1 MMKIGTIDPNWVG
14 SGSVEEEIYKENILD
29 HYKNPRNFGELESF
43 TFSVKDSNPLCGDQF
58 ELFLRIDGGK
68 VAGASFRGSG
78 CAIST
83 AATSMLT
90 NKIMGMSVE
99 EVREISKEE
108 ILEMIGISLDVV
120 RLKCGLLSFNI
131 LNKGMKERE
140 VKNV

>member
-1 MMKIGTIDPNWVG
+1 MKSETIDPNWIG

-29 HYKNPRNFGELESF
+29 HYKNPRNFGELKSF

-58 ELFLRIDGGK
+58 ELFLKMNEGK
-68 VAGASFRGSG
+68 VIDASFRGSG

-90 NKIMGMSVE
+90 NKIKGMDIE
-99 EVREISKEE
+99 KVRELSKEDV
-108 ILEMIGISLDVV
+108 LEMIGISLDVV

-131 LNKGMKERE
+131 LNKGMDEIGGKD
-140 VKNV
+140 V